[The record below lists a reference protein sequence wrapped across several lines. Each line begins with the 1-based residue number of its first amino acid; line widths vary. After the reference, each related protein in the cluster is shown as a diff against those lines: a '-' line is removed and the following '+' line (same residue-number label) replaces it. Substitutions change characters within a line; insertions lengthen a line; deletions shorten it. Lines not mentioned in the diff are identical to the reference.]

1 MCQVKTFPLQW
12 LYHDDLIKS
21 LTICIKANSSVEA
34 IEVKFR
40 AKIHKR
46 EGIEKMAV
54 LMAHNYTH
62 KRQQK

>member
-1 MCQVKTFPLQW
+1 MCQVKTSPLQW

-46 EGIEKMAV
+46 EGIEK
-54 LMAHNYTH
+54 
-62 KRQQK
+62 KWQC